1 MKKNYFGRYL
11 SAILFFVLVGVANS
25 LSAAEL
31 IIAPVTLKAPSG
43 NSANY
48 PSIQSAYNDIDFSA
62 LAGAYTIELSSA
74 YSSTAETLPISLT
87 AKALA
92 SETNSITIRPAS
104 GATVTI
110 SAASKII
117 SFNGAKFVTI
127 DGRAGGT
134 GTEQALTI
142 ENTGIGATE
151 TTIDFVNDALKNKL
165 QYCKVLGAQVIPTG
179 GSTADPT
186 SGTIV
191 IGTTTG
197 TEARGGDATVGFT
210 GSGNMYNTID
220 NCNIGNASTGLPTA
234 GVCMIGTA
242 VFTNEGN
249 TVSNCN
255 IYNYFNPTNN
265 YSCAVYI
272 GVNSPSSVI
281 TTNKMYQEA
290 ARTFTSWG
298 IHAPIYLKSKTKEVS
313 YNTIGYAN
321 STGTDTYT
329 IGGAISHKFQGM
341 NLSAN
346 VSTMKG
352 NVLSNIDISTTSV
365 GGSNIGIAVGIFYA
379 GDSFPIGDAANPNI
393 IRNFS
398 LNSTKTPTSTFSL
411 AGVSS
416 TCYTGGLISNIIIDN
431 LKVNLTGTDAATIRG
446 ILYGI
451 YAINSWGITAKQNK
465 ITNLAVGQQGNSGAH
480 IITAISAAPQFN
492 QPVIAEQN
500 EIYNLNAIST
510 GAAVVTGLFCNSG
523 TGASVIKNNVLAL
536 GTNMASGGEI
546 RAIFKSNVGGLK
558 IYHNS
563 IYIGGAATG
572 TTGNTYCYYRNA
584 ATPTAAGEE
593 VKNNIFV
600 NKRTGGATGMHY
612 AFKMQNVADYSDG
625 FIAFTN
631 NLLEVDAA
639 SKLAH
644 IGADILDYSAFTTSY
659 ANFASGCV
667 NAAPLFVDATAAMPN
682 LHLGSTTTA
691 NAAGVEITEVTTD
704 FAGLVRAD
712 YSPVD
717 LGAYIVDKPTALTTA
732 KNNENIYVANK
743 RVVFEKLNGQQAHIY
758 SVSGQLVQSVNIQS
772 DYQTQQL
779 PAGIFVVRVLN
790 QTKKIA
796 LN

>member
-1 MKKNYFGRYL
+1 MKKNYILRFL
-11 SAILFFVLVGVANS
+11 SLILLLVSV
-25 LSAAEL
+25 SASNPLWATQS
-31 IIAPVTLKAPSG
+31 ISIAVTLKAPSG
-43 NSANY
+43 SSAYYSN
-48 PSIQSAYNDIDFSA
+48 IQSAYNDIDFTA
-62 LAGAYTIELSSA
+62 LAGAYTIELSSSYNSA
-74 YSSTAETLPISLT
+74 NETLPINLT

-134 GTEQALTI
+134 GTEQALSF

-151 TTIDFVNDALKNKL
+151 TTIDFVNDAFKNKL
-165 QYCKVLGAQVIPTG
+165 QYCKVLGAQVIPSG

-249 TVSNCN
+249 TVSNCK

-265 YSCAVYI
+265 YSCAVFI
-272 GVNSPSSVI
+272 GANSPSSVI
-281 TTNKMYQEA
+281 TTNKMYQES

-321 STGTDTYT
+321 STGTDTYS

-346 VSTMKG
+346 VTTMKG
-352 NVLSNIDISTTSV
+352 NVLSNIEISTTSV
-365 GGSNIGIAVGIFYA
+365 GGANIGIAVGVFYA
-379 GDSFPIGDAANPNI
+379 GDSFPLGDATNPNI
-393 IRNFS
+393 IRNFT

-411 AGVSS
+411 AGISS
-416 TCYTGGLISNIIIDN
+416 TCYTGGLISNMIIDN
-431 LKVNLTGTDAATIRG
+431 LKINLTGTDAATIKG

-451 YAINSWGITAKQNK
+451 YAVNSWGITVKRNK
-465 ITNLAVGQQGNSGAH
+465 ITNLAVGQDGNSGAH
-480 IITAISAAPQFN
+480 VITAISATPQFN
-492 QPVIAEQN
+492 QPVLAEQN

-510 GAAVVTGLFCNSG
+510 GAAVATGLFCNSG

-546 RAIFKSNVGGLK
+546 RAIYKSNVGGLK

-563 IYIGGAATG
+563 IYIGGTATG
-572 TTGNTYCYYRNA
+572 ATANTYCYYRNA
-584 ATPTAAGEE
+584 AAPTAAGEE
-593 VKNNIFV
+593 LKNNIFV
-600 NKRTGGATGMHY
+600 NKRTGGTTGMHY

-625 FIAFTN
+625 FIAFSN
-631 NLLEVDAA
+631 NLLEVDAT

-644 IGADILDYSAFTTSY
+644 IGTDILDYSAFTTSY

-667 NAAPLFVDATAAMPN
+667 NAAPLFIDAAATMPD
-682 LHLGSTTTA
+682 LHLSTTTVA
-691 NAAGVEITEVTTD
+691 NAAGVEITDVTTD
-704 FAGLVRAD
+704 FAGLTRAD

-717 LGAYIVDKPTALTTA
+717 LGAYIVDKPTAVTTA
-732 KNNENIYVANK
+732 KNNENISVANK
-743 RVVFEKLNGQQAHIY
+743 RVVFENLNGQQANIY
-758 SVSGQLVQSVNIQS
+758 NVSGQLTQSIYIQS
-772 DYQTQQL
+772 DYQTIEL
-779 PAGIFVVRVLN
+779 PKGIFVVRIKS
-790 QTKKIA
+790 QSKKLTI
-796 LN
+796 N